1 MTPKSLFNLVL
12 KILGIYLIVDALA
25 VLPQLLSSFLY
36 FSRADSIRE
45 GIWTLLLTVIIVFV
59 YLLCAYYLI
68 FKSDLLIQKLKL
80 DKGFDQDV
88 IPLNTHRSTI
98 LSIAIIVIGGL
109 ILVDEIPYFC
119 RALFNYFQE
128 KRMTY
133 GQTKPQIAYAILSGT
148 KIIIGYLLV
157 VHQRW
162 IVNFI
167 ERQRKKPS
175 E

>member
-1 MTPKSLFNLVL
+1 M
-12 KILGIYLIVDALA
+12 
-25 VLPQLLSSFLY
+25 
-36 FSRADSIRE
+36 RE
-45 GIWTLLLTVIIVFV
+45 GIWTLLLTAMIIFI

-68 FKSDLLIQKLKL
+68 FKSDLLMQKLKL
-80 DKGFDQDV
+80 NQGFDQDV
-88 IPLNTHRSTI
+88 IPLNMHRSTI

-119 RALFNYFQE
+119 RELFLYFQE

-133 GQTKPQIAYAILSGT
+133 GQTRPQIAFAILSGV
-148 KIIIGYLLV
+148 KIIIGYLLL

-167 ERQRKKPS
+167 EMQRKKTS